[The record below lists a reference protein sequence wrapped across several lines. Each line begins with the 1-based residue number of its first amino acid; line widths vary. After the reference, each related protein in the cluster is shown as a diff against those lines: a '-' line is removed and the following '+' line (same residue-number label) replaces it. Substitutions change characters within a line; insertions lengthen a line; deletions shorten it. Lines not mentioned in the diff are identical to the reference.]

1 MKVYDTILT
10 AYQNQQPLLA
20 VLIDPEKTQPDQA
33 EALCAQLKGTPVTHL
48 LVGGSTF
55 QGPHLEELVV
65 QLKKASGLP
74 VLLFPGDYAQITE
87 AADGILFLSL
97 LSGRNPEYLIE
108 QQVKAAPLLHQSN
121 LEILPTGYLLIES
134 GTETAVQRV
143 SGTQPLARNNSHHA
157 AMTALAGQLLGKKLI
172 YLEAGSG
179 AQHAVPLEMIA
190 TVAQTLAIPLIVG
203 GGIRSFAQIQAAH
216 QAGATMVVIG
226 TAFEENPNFF
236 NPAP

>member
-1 MKVYDTILT
+1 MKVYDSIFT

-20 VLIDPEKTQPDQA
+20 VLIDPEKTQPEQVA
-33 EALCAQLKGTPVTHL
+33 NLCERLHGTPVTHL

-55 QGPHLEELVV
+55 EGPHLEALVQEL
-65 QLKKASGLP
+65 KRASNVP

-97 LSGRNPEYLIE
+97 LSGRNPEFLIE
-108 QQVKAAPLLHQSN
+108 QQVKAAPLLQHSD

-143 SGTQPLARNNSHHA
+143 SGTQPLARNNPQHVV
-157 AMTALAGQLLGKKLI
+157 MTALAGQLLGKKLI

-190 TVAQTLAIPLIVG
+190 TVAQSLAIPLIVG

-226 TAFEENPNFF
+226 TAFEENPDFF
-236 NPAP
+236 LGA

>member
-1 MKVYDTILT
+1 MKVYDTILS

-20 VLIDPEKTQPDQA
+20 VLIDPEKTQPEQA
-33 EALCAQLKGTPVTHL
+33 DALCAQLKETPVTHL

-55 QGPHLEELVV
+55 QGPHLEELVL

-108 QQVKAAPLLHQSN
+108 QQVKAAPLLHHSN

-134 GTETAVQRV
+134 GAETAVQRV
-143 SGTQPLARNNSHHA
+143 SGTLPLARNNPQHA
-157 AMTALAGQLLGKKLI
+157 AMTALAGQLMGKKLI

-179 AQHAVPLEMIA
+179 AQQAVPLEMIT

-203 GGIRSFAQIQAAH
+203 GGIRSMAQIQAAH

-226 TAFEENPNFF
+226 TAFEENPHFF
-236 NPAP
+236 SAL

>member
-1 MKVYDTILT
+1 MKVYDSIFT

-20 VLIDPEKTQPDQA
+20 VLIDPEKTQTDQA
-33 EALCAQLKGTPVTHL
+33 AALCAQLNETPVTHL

-55 QGPHLEELVV
+55 QGPNLDALVRL
-65 QLKKASGLP
+65 LKKESRLP
-74 VLLFPGDYAQITE
+74 VLLFPGDYNQITE

-108 QQVKAAPLLHQSN
+108 QQVKAAPLLQNSN

-134 GTETAVQRV
+134 GSETAVQRV
-143 SGTQPLARNNSHHA
+143 SGTQPMARNNAQHA
-157 AMTALAGQLLGKKLI
+157 AMTALAGQFLGKKLI

-179 AQHAVPLEMIA
+179 AQQPVPLEMIA

-203 GGIRSFAQIQAAH
+203 GGIRSMAQIQAAH
-216 QAGATMVVIG
+216 QAGATMVVVG
-226 TAFEENPNFF
+226 TAFEENPDFF
-236 NPAP
+236 KIK

>member
-20 VLIDPEKTQPDQA
+20 VLIDPEKTQPDHA
-33 EALCAQLKGTPVTHL
+33 VALCAQLKGTPVTHL

-55 QGPHLEELVV
+55 QGPHLEELVI
-65 QLKKASGLP
+65 QLKKTSGLP
-74 VLLFPGDYAQITE
+74 VLLFPGDCAQITE

-108 QQVKAAPLLHQSN
+108 QQVKAAPLLQYSN
-121 LEILPTGYLLIES
+121 LEVLPTGYLLIES
-134 GTETAVQRV
+134 GAETAVQRV
-143 SGTQPLARNNSHHA
+143 SGTQPLARDNAQHA

-179 AQHAVPLEMIA
+179 AQHAVPLEMIT

-203 GGIRSFAQIQAAH
+203 GGIRSLIQIQAAH
-216 QAGATMVVIG
+216 QAGATLVVIG
-226 TAFEENPNFF
+226 TAFEENPDFF
-236 NPAP
+236 KLS